1 MSNTLTFTYHMKL
14 RKVGFVVEKVAM
26 GRVSLCFPQFSYV
39 NIKPLLLYT
48 YSSITETITV

>member
-26 GRVSLCFPQFSYV
+26 GRVSLGFPQFSYV